1 MDMVDLKKI
10 LAADPALAAEVEAL
24 LRQTPVG
31 SLMIGTASGASSTAQ
46 AQGSGRAV
54 AAAERG
60 IAVGNN
66 LVLNDQRV
74 QVGVFQFVAREFVAV
89 APAPDLEKG
98 MARYQAYL
106 LERHTHLEFRGM
118 GVDRLALHLPL
129 RDVYVPGR
137 ARVRAPEGD
146 SWTRD
151 AVRLGGR
158 APSAE
163 EIAAIGERGRPMPVL
178 DLLRLQSGLVLL
190 GDPGSGK
197 STFLKYLALSAARGE
212 TEALGLGLRL
222 PLLAPLAAYAAR
234 LADEP
239 GLGLQTF
246 LAEQLREQ
254 GVEVDA
260 ERLLAEGLRRGRMLI
275 LLDGLDEVA
284 AEPLRYK
291 VATRVKDFYCA
302 IRPDGNQLVAT
313 SRIVGYAEVR
323 LQAEGLGEG
332 TLVDFDRQEIETFV
346 GSWTTAVERSARG
359 QGDAAAFDAE
369 REKKGLLAAIGRD
382 AGVERLAANPLLL
395 TILALMKRQGV
406 ELPERRAELYATY
419 VRVLIHQWNL
429 ARSISGEA
437 VAGLDVAETLDLLA
451 PLALWMQ
458 ETSGA
463 RGMVPE
469 EALRDELVRLLV
481 ARGEPA
487 PAAAATKFLAD
498 VRRHTALLI
507 DRGGN
512 VFGFIHLTFQEYLA
526 AVALVRTAQ
535 IELAPL
541 IEALA
546 ARVGKPE
553 WLEVIRLALG
563 DLARERPEA
572 AGRVVQTLLER
583 QPGAPGEAEI
593 FAGLAAQDIGRKGL
607 PLESRERTVNALL
620 AALRD
625 DSRIPAA
632 SRARA
637 GEVLADLGDPRPGV
651 TTLAGMEFCQVPAGP
666 FRMGSGKDKE
676 AYNDEKPQH
685 ELTLAHPFA
694 IGRYPVTV
702 AQYAE
707 YVERSGEPPGDPDAL
722 LSPANA
728 PVVWVSWHEALGFCR
743 WLTETWRR
751 EGMLPADW
759 VVGLPSEAEWEKSAR
774 GGLEIPSA
782 PSFSLPG
789 AFSEEQPRQR
799 NPSPERVYPW
809 VGAFDANRGNSTD
822 TEIGR
827 VSPVGCFPGG
837 ASPYGVEELSGNV
850 WEWTRSVWGSEIEKP
865 EFGYPYVAND
875 GRENLSSPSRRVLR
889 GGAFS
894 YGPRD
899 VRCAVRYGYVP
910 ADRYDFIGFR
920 VVVSPFRSELSDL

>member
-1 MDMVDLKKI
+1 M
-10 LAADPALAAEVEAL
+10 
-24 LRQTPVG
+24 
-31 SLMIGTASGASSTAQ
+31 
-46 AQGSGRAV
+46 
-54 AAAERG
+54 
-60 IAVGNN
+60 
-66 LVLNDQRV
+66 
-74 QVGVFQFVAREFVAV
+74 
-89 APAPDLEKG
+89 
-98 MARYQAYL
+98 
-106 LERHTHLEFRGM
+106 
-118 GVDRLALHLPL
+118 
-129 RDVYVPGR
+129 
-137 ARVRAPEGD
+137 
-146 SWTRD
+146 
-151 AVRLGGR
+151 
-158 APSAE
+158 
-163 EIAAIGERGRPMPVL
+163 
-178 DLLRLQSGLVLL
+178 
-190 GDPGSGK
+190 
-197 STFLKYLALSAARGE
+197 
-212 TEALGLGLRL
+212 
-222 PLLAPLAAYAAR
+222 
-234 LADEP
+234 
-239 GLGLQTF
+239 
-246 LAEQLREQ
+246 
-254 GVEVDA
+254 
-260 ERLLAEGLRRGRMLI
+260 I

-284 AEPLRYK
+284 AEPLRHK

-572 AGRVVQTLLER
+572 AGRVLQTLLER

-666 FRMGSGKDKE
+666 FRMGSGK
-676 AYNDEKPQH
+676 ADEERPQH
-685 ELTLAHPFA
+685 ELTLEHPFA

-707 YVERSGEPPGDPDAL
+707 YVELSGEQPGDPDAL
-722 LSPANA
+722 RGPANA

-751 EGMLPADW
+751 EGKLQAGW
-759 VVGLPSEAEWEKSAR
+759 VVALPSEAEWEKAAR
-774 GGLEIPSA
+774 GGLAIPGA

-799 NPSPERVYPW
+799 NPAPERIYPW
-809 VGAFDANRGNSTD
+809 KGPFGGSAGRRRFPGTAGGSPAFSFDRAPAPARPPAVPGNEMGRYTPRAHGAAPRRPAWPSRISNRSHRYRLSRRLRGLKRPLRPPRRSTARRRSKPWASRASGGRRRGRSPRAGRL
-822 TEIGR
+822 IGR
-827 VSPVGCFPGG
+827 RISPPSPV
-837 ASPYGVEELSGNV
+837 
-850 WEWTRSVWGSEIEKP
+850 WT
-865 EFGYPYVAND
+865 
-875 GRENLSSPSRRVLR
+875 SR
-889 GGAFS
+889 
-894 YGPRD
+894 
-899 VRCAVRYGYVP
+899 CW
-910 ADRYDFIGFR
+910 
-920 VVVSPFRSELSDL
+920 